1 MTRFLSLR
9 TSSVGGGVAQ
19 PQAFD
24 CDGTLP
30 LGYAKRDDA
39 VIAHDVAGCDVILA
53 IHGFNVSQKNGIWAM
68 IPLEGALALRPTQ
81 RFFGVL
87 WPGDFVIPVINYP
100 WEANQAVE
108 SGTRLAAYCNVVL
121 KSAASLS
128 FISHS
133 LGARVL
139 LETVQRLARPAAEL
153 CIAAGA
159 VDRDCLEKQYA
170 GARTNAARIAIL
182 SSTRDMVLKL
192 AYPAGDW
199 ISDILLRDNDSP
211 WRSALGLAGP
221 DPVSVP
227 EQPAA
232 IPRTDNYGHGDY
244 LPSGS
249 PANPPP
255 PNAKWPRSAN
265 FMRRAVNGEPVRWL

>member
-1 MTRFLSLR
+1 MTCFLSLR
-9 TSSVGGGVAQ
+9 TSSVGGGVAG

-30 LGYAKRDDA
+30 LGYAMRDDA
-39 VIAHDVAGCDVILA
+39 VIARDVAGCDVVLA

-87 WPGDFVIPVINYP
+87 WPGDFFIPVINYP
-100 WEANQAVE
+100 WEASQAVE
-108 SGTRLAAYCNVVL
+108 SGKLLAAYCNDVL
-121 KSAASLS
+121 RSAASLS
-128 FISHS
+128 FVSHS

-170 GARTNAARIAIL
+170 GARDNAGRIAIL
-182 SSTRDMVLKL
+182 SSTQDLVLKL

-211 WRSALGLAGP
+211 WRGALGLAGP
-221 DPVSVP
+221 TPVSVP
-227 EQPAA
+227 EQPVQ
-232 IPRTDNYGHGDY
+232 IPATADYGHGDY
-244 LPSGS
+244 FPSGPPGNALQPAAKWLR
-249 PANPPP
+249 PANV
-255 PNAKWPRSAN
+255 
-265 FMRRAVNGEPVRWL
+265 MRQAVNGEPLRWL